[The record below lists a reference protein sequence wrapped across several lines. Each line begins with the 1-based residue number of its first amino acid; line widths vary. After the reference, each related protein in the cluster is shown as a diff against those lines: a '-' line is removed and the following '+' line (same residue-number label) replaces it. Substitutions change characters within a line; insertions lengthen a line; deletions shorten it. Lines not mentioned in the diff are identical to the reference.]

1 MMIMNKFYP
10 IITQFFLVFFVW
22 VGVQYLLFE
31 PLHYWKTLISG
42 VIFSLIFAVGW
53 HIMLT
58 KIERKIQNE
67 RNQHNDVE

>member
-10 IITQFFLVFFVW
+10 MNTQFFLVFFVW

-31 PLHYWKTLISG
+31 PLHYWKTVIGS
-42 VIFSLIFAVGW
+42 VIFSLIFVIGW

-67 RNQHNDVE
+67 RNQQNSVE